1 VRALLIVGIVGALAL
16 AAAAQTRPAQD
27 AGAVVRSIE
36 ARYQSA
42 RTLQATFLE
51 RYSAGRNTLRIE
63 SGTAF
68 FSRPGRMRWEY
79 EEPEKKL
86 FLVDGK
92 TVWFYVPADRTATR
106 AKIRESGDWQTPLAL
121 LTGNAKLSRFCHR
134 IELADVRV
142 TAAGNTALRCLPR
155 VRQRGSAD
163 TLRVEE
169 PPFREILL
177 EVDATHRLVRILV
190 RQAGDIETE
199 FRFASWRENQ
209 PLPEHMFHFAAPAGV
224 AIVEESSLA
233 GADRP

>member
-1 VRALLIVGIVGALAL
+1 MRAV
-16 AAAAQTRPAQD
+16 
-27 AGAVVRSIE
+27 E
-36 ARYQSA
+36 ARYQGS

-51 RYSAGRNTLRIE
+51 RYSEGRNAVRIE

-121 LTGNAKLSRFCHR
+121 LTGNAKLSRFCNK

-142 TAAGNTALRCLPR
+142 AAAGNTALRCLPR
-155 VRQRGSAD
+155 VRQRGSGG
-163 TLRVEE
+163 TPLVEE

-177 EVDATHRLVRILV
+177 EVDSSHRLVRILI

-199 FRFASWRENQ
+199 FRFANWQENS
-209 PLPEHMFHFAAPAGV
+209 PLPEFLFHFSAPAGV
-224 AIVEESSLA
+224 AIVDEGSIA
-233 GADRP
+233 GPDRP